1 MSEEIKNNAQE
12 TRIRSIR
19 CSDAVMDAI
28 KKICDENGQTQAEA
42 LNQMLNAWEYVQSSS
57 LPALSDRQESISR
70 FTGLVNSIQTMYLEL
85 LKDMTDIK
93 ESTAEE
99 FRRRLD
105 SKDEKLYEAEEEL
118 KKEKAAADS
127 FILKYKEASEKSEEY
142 LKKYRVN
149 AAEFDEYKS
158 MTESRMKDKNLVI
171 ESLQKKVDELS
182 GYEGMKEENEKL
194 KAENAELKEKLI
206 DTEKLIDKVKE
217 ESRLEK
223 EHALVSQ
230 EAELTKKYLVE
241 LSEIQKRFGI

>member
-1 MSEEIKNNAQE
+1 
-12 TRIRSIR
+12 
-19 CSDAVMDAI
+19 MDAI

-171 ESLQKKVDELS
+171 ESL
-182 GYEGMKEENEKL
+182 
-194 KAENAELKEKLI
+194 
-206 DTEKLIDKVKE
+206 
-217 ESRLEK
+217 
-223 EHALVSQ
+223 
-230 EAELTKKYLVE
+230 
-241 LSEIQKRFGI
+241 